1 MSDEEVILVGQ
12 DWTGMHSHR
21 DGEFTSEEI
30 QKYYD
35 IALDMKLNEANDY
48 PDGLGS
54 EINQDWIQE
63 IWDRINPGVR
73 LLSHSIKTNEK
84 CDIKVNSSSSNE
96 YTTIV
101 YLNPDMTPDE
111 GGT

>member
-35 IALDMKLNEANDY
+35 IALDMKLNEAND
-48 PDGLGS
+48 
-54 EINQDWIQE
+54 
-63 IWDRINPGVR
+63 
-73 LLSHSIKTNEK
+73 
-84 CDIKVNSSSSNE
+84 
-96 YTTIV
+96 
-101 YLNPDMTPDE
+101 
-111 GGT
+111 